1 MKDPLL
7 FSFFFLVLGLA
18 IGSVSAWLIAKFR
31 WQGQGLPPEELARR
45 YVSRDLHEAILQ
57 QASQAQDQ
65 IRELEAELRL
75 ANRDLAGRDQE
86 LRHLDEKLSD
96 QKKELENVRERF
108 QQEFERVANR
118 LLEEKSQKFA
128 NQNQEQMHSLL
139 HPLREHIKSF
149 EEGIEKRFV
158 EETRDRVSLKKEI
171 EQLRELNQQLSQDAN
186 NLAYALKGGQ
196 KTQGDWGEVQLE
208 ILLQKAGLS
217 KGLHYEAQS
226 SFTDEEGKQKRPDFI
241 IHLPEDKHLIIDSKV
256 SLTAYERYC
265 SASEDAEREKAARE
279 HLESLRRH
287 IRDLSGKNYQLLE
300 RLHPPDYLLLFVPV
314 EPAFALA
321 IQTDQR
327 LFTEALERNI
337 VLVTTSTLL
346 ATMRTVSFI
355 WKQEK
360 QKNNVL
366 EIARQSGLLYDK
378 FVAFVDDLRG
388 IGVRLDQAQGAFKD
402 AMNKLQDS
410 PRFGDT
416 LLGRAERIRELGAK
430 ASKKLPKELLSPTD
444 EGDDPE

>member
-65 IRELEAELRL
+65 IRELDAELRL

-378 FVAFVDDLRG
+378 FVAFVGDLRG

>member
-18 IGSVSAWLIAKFR
+18 IGSVSAWLVAKFR